1 MSSAIEGAS
10 SCKVY
15 VAPTDILS
23 CQHTMLRVTSFV
35 AEALPPPE
43 LNPVHM
49 RVHVTLRE
57 VIQDSLKGL
66 PPQHGRAASS
76 APSYEVCPRS
86 LRYADEGS
94 KGLGCLP
101 SRFTHARCVMHAL
114 AMSRVTATL

>member
-43 LNPVHM
+43 LNRVHM

-66 PPQHGRAASS
+66 PQQQLPAASS
-76 APSYEVCPRS
+76 APSYEVCP
-86 LRYADEGS
+86 LAYNMQMKGP
-94 KGLGCLP
+94 KGLVVCRPLYCIQDLCSMPVQGRGWLRP
-101 SRFTHARCVMHAL
+101 
-114 AMSRVTATL
+114 